1 MRLLTVRSWVR
12 DPREAFFIKKKKK
25 QKGYGEKEKIKVY
38 SKRAHSSVV
47 ERRTAVPAVIGSN
60 PIVPFVFSNGKRG
73 RKKEE
78 RKKRKDKVYR
88 LRS

>member
-1 MRLLTVRSWVR
+1 M
-12 DPREAFFIKKKKK
+12 
-25 QKGYGEKEKIKVY
+25 
-38 SKRAHSSVV
+38 V